1 MPPKKGAQAAG
12 SKKTQEKKK
21 DKIIEDKT
29 FGLKNKKGKKQ
40 QQFIQQVTSQVKYGQ
55 QSSQK
60 KKAEEIEKKKK
71 KEEDEKQKAELNS
84 LLKPVTQAQKVS
96 AGADPK
102 SVLCVFFKQGQCGKG
117 DKCKFSH
124 DLSLEGKSEKRSMY
138 VDARDMEDDTID
150 KWDEQ
155 KLQEVV
161 KKKHDEDN
169 KPKTDIVCKF
179 FLQAIEKGLYGW
191 FWECPNGGDKC
202 IYRHALPPGF
212 VFKQKKKEGEEE
224 EQTITLEELVEEERQ
239 KLASSGVT
247 LTKVTLESFL
257 AWKDRK
263 IRERK
268 EKDVAESEK
277 KKEAF
282 KAGRTVGISG
292 REMFEFNPDLVGEDD
307 LDEEEGEIV
316 YKRDQQV
323 DEQEGLDVTLIKAV
337 ADTPMPVVPVKPSEP
352 RAEGAVGGDDGF
364 NPYNQEY
371 QSSESE
377 DEGEGDERDESSEE
391 EQEEDSVPVD
401 EALFDVEELDA
412 LQVDDDGTNRDE

>member
-1 MPPKKGAQAAG
+1 MPPKKGAQAQG

-21 DKIIEDKT
+21 DKVIEDKT

-55 QSSQK
+55 QSLQK

-71 KEEDEKQKAELNS
+71 KEEEEKQKAELNS
-84 LLKPVTQAQKVS
+84 LLKPVAQAQKVS

-124 DLSLEGKSEKRSMY
+124 DLSLEGKAEKRSMY
-138 VDARDMEDDTID
+138 VDARDMEDDTMD
-150 KWDEQ
+150 KWDEE
-155 KLQEVV
+155 KLKEVV
-161 KKKHDEDN
+161 KKKHDEEG

-202 IYRHALPPGF
+202 MYRHALPPGF
-212 VFKQKKKEGEEE
+212 VLKQKKKEGDEE
-224 EQTITLEELVEEERQ
+224 EQTISLEELVEQERQ
-239 KLASSGVT
+239 KLASSGVP
-247 LTKVTLESFL
+247 LTKVTLDSFL

-263 IRERK
+263 IKERR
-268 EKDVAESEK
+268 EKDSAESEK

-292 REMFEFNPDLVGEDD
+292 REMFEFNPELVGEDD
-307 LDEEEGEIV
+307 LDEDGGEVVYQREE
-316 YKRDQQV
+316 DQG
-323 DEQEGLDVTLIKAV
+323 DEQGALDVTLIKAV
-337 ADTPMPVVPVKPSEP
+337 ADTPNPLGPMKPSEP
-352 RAEGAVGGDDGF
+352 RAPGAVGGAVGGDDEF

-371 QSSESE
+371 HSSDES
-377 DEGEGDERDESSEE
+377 DGDERDDSDGDQQEE
-391 EQEEDSVPVD
+391 EGVPVD
-401 EALFDVEELDA
+401 EALFDAEELDA
-412 LQVDDDGTNRDE
+412 LQIDDEAGED